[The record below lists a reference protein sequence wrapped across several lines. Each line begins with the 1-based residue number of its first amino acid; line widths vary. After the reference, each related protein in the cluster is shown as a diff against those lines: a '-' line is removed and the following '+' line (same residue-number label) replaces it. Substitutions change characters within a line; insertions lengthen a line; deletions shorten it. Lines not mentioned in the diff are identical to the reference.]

1 MKMKK
6 CFLIFYL
13 IIIITSIN
21 LVKSE
26 IVFVFE
32 HFRHGARSSVFI
44 DKYNIDIYDIKWIG
58 DGELTSVG
66 MRMLYLIGVH
76 IRDKYKNIINKNTSP
91 NELLVYSTDLNR
103 TILSAESQ
111 LLGMFPPEK
120 GEIIDEIQ
128 KKYSYPPNEIPQDV
142 QNEIEKL
149 GSISIPSK
157 IRAIPI
163 NFFHKEKKPY
173 LLTEEEECPRTKYI
187 KQQNYKKK
195 DVQEFIKNFS
205 EKYAD
210 KWMEY
215 FNITD
220 KSIFDNYYFLL
231 AVTDHFISSYI
242 HKRKNLRFFED
253 EGINLKEYYEECIK
267 FKNISMFEIEITEE
281 IGLMASSPIFKEM
294 IYYMDNIVNLIINN
308 EFEEKKN
315 KTTKFI
321 MYSGH
326 DYIISAVQMYLHS
339 IFKTPCFYPSFA
351 SNQFFELHKR
361 DNIDKNNNI
370 KENDF
375 YLQYFYNGDLILNVS
390 YPEFKKKIM
399 SKIWTMA
406 EIIDYCKVEKYS
418 FLDYLLYIVIGL
430 STISISYTII
440 KENLSD
446 KKKSQ
451 SKNRYPIYKNYQA
464 KTFD

>member
-1 MKMKK
+1 
-6 CFLIFYL
+6 
-13 IIIITSIN
+13 
-21 LVKSE
+21 
-26 IVFVFE
+26 
-32 HFRHGARSSVFI
+32 
-44 DKYNIDIYDIKWIG
+44 
-58 DGELTSVG
+58 
-66 MRMLYLIGVH
+66 
-76 IRDKYKNIINKNTSP
+76 
-91 NELLVYSTDLNR
+91 
-103 TILSAESQ
+103 
-111 LLGMFPPEK
+111 
-120 GEIIDEIQ
+120 
-128 KKYSYPPNEIPQDV
+128 
-142 QNEIEKL
+142 
-149 GSISIPSK
+149 
-157 IRAIPI
+157 
-163 NFFHKEKKPY
+163 
-173 LLTEEEECPRTKYI
+173 
-187 KQQNYKKK
+187 
-195 DVQEFIKNFS
+195 
-205 EKYAD
+205 
-210 KWMEY
+210 
-215 FNITD
+215 
-220 KSIFDNYYFLL
+220 
-231 AVTDHFISSYI
+231 
-242 HKRKNLRFFED
+242 
-253 EGINLKEYYEECIK
+253 
-267 FKNISMFEIEITEE
+267 MFEIEITEE

-294 IYYMDNIVNLIINN
+294 IYYMDNIINLIINN
-308 EFEEKKN
+308 EYEEKKN

-339 IFKTPCFYPSFA
+339 IFKIPCFYPSFA

-361 DNIDKNNNI
+361 DNIDNKNI

-430 STISISYTII
+430 SSISISYTII